1 MDMKHPHSL
10 KAAARSSLE
19 NARCDAR
26 KLLFIHIGI
35 TLGFSALLSLLDYAV
50 EQGIGNTSGLSNL
63 GLRSILETAQTVLRM
78 AHSLSL
84 PFWQMGYLFL
94 TLKLARGEA
103 ASAGTLLEGF
113 RNFRPII
120 RYEIICIL
128 LTTGIVT
135 ASTYISTGIYFMTP
149 FSNAA
154 VEELNALLQTGT
166 EDMVVLQE
174 AMVLILSNHIWPI
187 VILFAAV
194 CLGIGIPVYYRYR
207 MSNLALM
214 DHPEKGAIHALRSSR
229 KMMRK
234 NCLKLVKLDLSFWW
248 FYLLEALVIAIA
260 YTDMLLPAL
269 GISLPLHEDLQYFL
283 FYFLSLGGQF
293 GIYWL
298 YKNYISVTY
307 AHAYIALLPKQ
318 EETNGSAL

>member
-1 MDMKHPHSL
+1 MDIKHPRSL

-35 TLGFSALLSLLDYAV
+35 TLGLSALLSLLDYAV
-50 EQGIGNTSGLSNL
+50 EQGIGNTSGLSNM
-63 GLRSILETAQTVLRM
+63 GLRSMLETAQTVLRM
-78 AHSLSL
+78 AHSLAL

-94 TLKLARGEA
+94 TLKLARGES

-120 RYEIICIL
+120 RYELLCIILI
-128 LTTGIVT
+128 TGVVM
-135 ASTYISTGIYFMTP
+135 ASTYLSTGIYLMTP

-166 EDMVVLQE
+166 EDTVALQE
-174 AMVLILSNHIWPI
+174 AMTLILSNHIWPI
-187 VILFAAV
+187 AILFAAV
-194 CLGIGIPVYYRYR
+194 CLGIGIPIYYRYR
-207 MSNLALM
+207 MSDLALV
-214 DHPEKGAIHALRSSR
+214 DHPEKGAIHALGSSR
-229 KMMRK
+229 KLMRK

-260 YTDMLLPAL
+260 YTDALLPAI
-269 GISLPLHEDLQYFL
+269 GVTLPLHEDVQYFL
-283 FYFLSLGGQF
+283 FYFLSLGGQL

-298 YKNYISVTY
+298 YKNYVSVTY
-307 AHAYIALLPKQ
+307 AHAYVALLPKY
-318 EETNGSAL
+318 EETTGDAL